1 MDKRLSAKILLP
13 LQICVYGYNSLSD
26 LQETR
31 TKKGEK
37 RQSNDRHK
45 LGPKE
50 SSSIALENQMSVKNM
65 VSMKYSIET

>member
-1 MDKRLSAKILLP
+1 MDERLSAKILLP
-13 LQICVYGYNSLSD
+13 LQICVHGYTSLSD

-37 RQSNDRHK
+37 RQSNSRHK